1 MTSWRFKLY
10 MENLHMASKVYLWRN
25 NCYLIMD
32 KQYYNCNIEIFLFF
46 LSQHPVIIGDKENRG
61 GRTRSI

>member
-1 MTSWRFKLY
+1 
-10 MENLHMASKVYLWRN
+10 MASKVYLCGN

-32 KQYYNCNIEIFLFF
+32 KQYYCNIEIFLFF